1 MSYFELFKMILAT
14 EIVKMIVIMMI
25 RMQEFEHVILESALE
40 NVVNKFRRHITIKV
54 KKDRISFYD
63 LWNQFSYSLKSV
75 LKILGM
81 NFHSYC
87 FKYCLRL
94 PQKPA
99 LEMLLQQIEQVDFI
113 QNIQGIQKLGRL
125 VSAALPIKSQAAKPL
140 SHHTI
145 TPDIVHQMV
154 ANTGHK

>member
-63 LWNQFSYSLKSV
+63 L
-75 LKILGM
+75 
-81 NFHSYC
+81 
-87 FKYCLRL
+87 
-94 PQKPA
+94 
-99 LEMLLQQIEQVDFI
+99 
-113 QNIQGIQKLGRL
+113 
-125 VSAALPIKSQAAKPL
+125 
-140 SHHTI
+140 
-145 TPDIVHQMV
+145 
-154 ANTGHK
+154 

>member
-1 MSYFELFKMILAT
+1 MIVAIK
-14 EIVKMIVIMMI
+14 IVKIIIIMMI
-25 RMQEFEHVILESALE
+25 RMQEFEYVILESALE

-54 KKDRISFYD
+54 KKDRISFYN

-87 FKYCLRL
+87 FKYCLRR

-99 LEMLLQQIEQVDFI
+99 LEMLLQQIEQVGFIPINI
-113 QNIQGIQKLGRL
+113 QNIQGIQKLSWL
-125 VSAALPIKSQAAKPL
+125 VSAALSIKSQAAHPL

-145 TPDIVHQMV
+145 TSDIVHQMV
-154 ANTGHK
+154 TNTGHK

>member
-1 MSYFELFKMILAT
+1 MIVAIKT
-14 EIVKMIVIMMI
+14 VKMIIITMI

-54 KKDRISFYD
+54 KKDRISFYN

-75 LKILGM
+75 LKILGL

-87 FKYCLRL
+87 FKYCLRR

-99 LEMLLQQIEQVDFI
+99 LEMLLQQIEQVGFI
-113 QNIQGIQKLGRL
+113 QNQYPKYPKYPRYPKIEQVGLSSSPNK
-125 VSAALPIKSQAAKPL
+125 KPSRTSSFT
-140 SHHTI
+140 SHNHFWHCTS
-145 TPDIVHQMV
+145 
-154 ANTGHK
+154 NGHKYWT